1 MRASKKGTAPILTVG
16 GPSVVMIFV
25 MLCLTVLGVLSL
37 ASANSD
43 LRLARRTAD
52 SVAAYYEADAE
63 AQARLLTLQKRAAAG
78 EILTGEELSFSI
90 PCGSYHS
97 LQVSLTQHGN
107 LLSVIQ
113 WQSVQSG
120 DLNYDGQPLNVWQG
134 QSNE

>member
-52 SVAAYYEADAE
+52 FCGG
-63 AQARLLTLQKRAAAG
+63 LL
-78 EILTGEELSFSI
+78 
-90 PCGSYHS
+90 
-97 LQVSLTQHGN
+97 
-107 LLSVIQ
+107 
-113 WQSVQSG
+113 
-120 DLNYDGQPLNVWQG
+120 
-134 QSNE
+134 